1 MSEDKKTNNMALWEA
16 VEKTDPKYTKQ
27 FDNGNFKG
35 TSTTALYTIKK
46 ATAQWGVMGGY
57 WGAVELEHMVIE
69 GIWFSKV
76 QVWHPYGKVEQWGA
90 TKFKYDT
97 KGSEKSPS
105 RTVIDEEAAKK
116 AYTDALTKCLSYLG
130 FCADIHMGLFD
141 DNKYVAKLKEEF
153 APLPEIKEPT
163 KEQSEMFDNYKARI
177 KECKTNDDLST
188 YWKAAY
194 NTMKASLP
202 DSYFTELVAKK
213 DEMKQFLTK
222 GE

>member
-1 MSEDKKTNNMALWEA
+1 MSNTKENNNMSLWEA

-46 ATAQWGVMGGY
+46 ATAQWGVMGGS

-76 QVWHPYGKVEQWGA
+76 QVWHPTGKVEQWGA
-90 TKFKYDT
+90 TKFKYET
-97 KGSEKSPS
+97 KGSDKYPS
-105 RTVIDEEAAKK
+105 RTIIDEEAAKK

-153 APLPEIKEPT
+153 ATLPEIKEPT
-163 KEQSEMFDNYKARI
+163 KEQDELFKNHKKQI
-177 KECKTNDDLST
+177 KEFNNLEALSSF
-188 YWKAAY
+188 WKLEY
-194 NTMKASLP
+194 NNMVDKLP
-202 DSYFTELVAKK
+202 DSYVKELVAKK